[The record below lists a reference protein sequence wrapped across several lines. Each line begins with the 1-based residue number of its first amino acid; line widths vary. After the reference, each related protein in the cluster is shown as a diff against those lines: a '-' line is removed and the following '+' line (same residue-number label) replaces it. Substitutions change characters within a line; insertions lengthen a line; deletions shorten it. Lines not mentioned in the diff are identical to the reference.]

1 MEASNLSNQKK
12 GKIKKFIIYSVI
24 IYLVLL
30 VLVIV
35 GVLTFRGKDS
45 SDTEKGVK
53 DQFTRLL
60 NRGNLRYEFSGELV
74 PTYAPT
80 LGPADA
86 KVTIVEFS
94 DFECP
99 FCKASFLTIR
109 SLLNE
114 FPDDVRL
121 VYRHFPLR
129 TIHPLAQD
137 LAHASMCAHDQ
148 GKFWAF
154 HDQLFIQQESV
165 TRENLDRIAQQV
177 GLDTRAF
184 RRCQD
189 SNRFKEA
196 VDADFADAV
205 SLGGRG
211 TPTWVVNGGRLE
223 GVLPIDIWR
232 DIVRELL

>member
-1 MEASNLSNQKK
+1 MEAPDLSNEKK
-12 GKIKKFIIYSVI
+12 GKTKRLIIYSVG

-35 GVLTFRGKDS
+35 GVITFRGTGPS
-45 SDTEKGVK
+45 GTENGVK

-60 NRGNLRYEFSGELV
+60 NPGNLRHEFSGELI
-74 PTYAPT
+74 PSYSPT

-99 FCKASFLTIR
+99 FCKESFQTIR

-129 TIHPLAQD
+129 SIHPLAQD

-196 VDADFADAV
+196 VDADFADAI

-211 TPTWVVNGGRLE
+211 TPTWVVNGRRLE
-223 GVLPIDIWR
+223 GVLPLDIWR
-232 DIVRELL
+232 SIVQESL